1 MIPWTHRLMFWK
13 PCRKCFAK
21 VRTFSAQGAKITE
34 NQSFFFKKNPQ
45 SLDLDSPS
53 AVLTPLGESFF
64 SQKPKIIWSKYWE
77 DWKTITF
84 PKKNFSICFIGHLNC
99 GFWNRIVNCLLNA
112 IKNSPQM
119 TKFVRSRQKNYIK
132 IIIFK
137 KCFFLKNVPWT
148 RRMNFWKTHR
158 NYFCHKLM
166 KSFAQNTTN
175 FPSRHERY

>member
-34 NQSFFFKKNPQ
+34 NQSFLSKKILKAFIWTRRMQFWHPLAKVFFPKTKNI
-45 SLDLDSPS
+45 LVK
-53 AVLTPLGESFF
+53 VLRRLKNHNF
-64 SQKPKIIWSKYWE
+64 SQ
-77 DWKTITF
+77 
-84 PKKNFSICFIGHLNC
+84 KNFSICFVGYLNC
-99 GFWNRIVNCLLNA
+99 GFGNRIVNCLLNA
-112 IKNSPQM
+112 IKVSPQM
-119 TKFVRSRQKNYIK
+119 TKFVRSRQKNYNK

-148 RRMNFWKTHR
+148 RRMKFWKTHR